1 MRVILAVMLVA
12 TPALAAPDTR
22 AFRRYCEAKAP
33 AATCS
38 CIATD
43 VTRTRNG
50 QIAIDAYGVTQAA
63 APQRRAAAL
72 ALANK
77 YGVKASEIEAAIV
90 AAEPALRTATERC
103 L

>member
-1 MRVILAVMLVA
+1 MRAILAVMLVA

-43 VTRTRNG
+43 VARTRNG
-50 QIAIDAYGVTQAA
+50 QMAIDAYGVTQAA
-63 APQRRAAAL
+63 AAQRHAAAHQQIWRH
-72 ALANK
+72 
-77 YGVKASEIEAAIV
+77 GVRDRS
-90 AAEPALRTATERC
+90 RHYRC